1 MRPFLSLSALKSRI
15 LAGLYS
21 LALLWTIFQIGMLV
35 SAMGPAYHP
44 LWSDEFF
51 YCMNAFSLFEN
62 ETLKAS
68 FTYNGTGSR
77 LLGADAHGIFYP
89 ILNWI
94 PSLIFG
100 WSNFNFIGLNF
111 FLFIVPVG
119 LLLLIKRIS
128 IFSKVVFCSIYFA
141 YPLFLFYGFSFMQET
156 VHIFFGTISGILLY
170 LIYINKN
177 ERKYVIFFILF
188 ITIAGTFR
196 PLWFFFLT
204 ALVPLA
210 STRKQL
216 LIFLLISFLGIGS
229 SFFYNKFFIEPI
241 PNYFSEVLEI
251 LSKGDFHLVLSSI
264 YKHLKI
270 NVISYFSIQ
279 FKGFVYNSMKYI
291 VLLSVVC
298 FNIFT
303 LIHKKRIFQSLALVG
318 NLVFG
323 LLFLLYDAFEGRE
336 IRSMSPLFY
345 FNLVF
350 LVIYLNSFIQF
361 FMFLWVFCCF
371 NFHFEKVYYWIGE
384 RNKPYQGH
392 EAGKKETFSK
402 LKDLIPKG
410 KTILLDYQPW
420 ENTSDMMVLPVKNN
434 QNHQIRYIIPY
445 YKVKTIKPDYILARP
460 WANLALPVLEKN
472 GYFILYQNP

>member
-1 MRPFLSLSALKSRI
+1 
-15 LAGLYS
+15 
-21 LALLWTIFQIGMLV
+21 
-35 SAMGPAYHP
+35 
-44 LWSDEFF
+44 
-51 YCMNAFSLFEN
+51 
-62 ETLKAS
+62 
-68 FTYNGTGSR
+68 
-77 LLGADAHGIFYP
+77 
-89 ILNWI
+89 
-94 PSLIFG
+94 
-100 WSNFNFIGLNF
+100 
-111 FLFIVPVG
+111 
-119 LLLLIKRIS
+119 
-128 IFSKVVFCSIYFA
+128 
-141 YPLFLFYGFSFMQET
+141 
-156 VHIFFGTISGILLY
+156 
-170 LIYINKN
+170 
-177 ERKYVIFFILF
+177 
-188 ITIAGTFR
+188 
-196 PLWFFFLT
+196 
-204 ALVPLA
+204 
-210 STRKQL
+210 
-216 LIFLLISFLGIGS
+216 
-229 SFFYNKFFIEPI
+229 
-241 PNYFSEVLEI
+241 
-251 LSKGDFHLVLSSI
+251 
-264 YKHLKI
+264 
-270 NVISYFSIQ
+270 
-279 FKGFVYNSMKYI
+279 MKYI

-350 LVIYLNSFIQF
+350 LVIYLNNFIQF